1 MELNKALKIVIDLA
15 EQNMLS
21 DLDMPLEMK
30 EQFDAIE
37 SVRSHLQELENP
49 SPIQVVLITEGGV
62 IHESIS
68 NVPTEVTVLDGD
80 LEGAESGNVRL
91 FPSEGD
97 AEYLVCG
104 PSTDCDPARVAT
116 LVAEATAGS
125 YSSQAFI
132 CAPKAI
138 GSAESSASLAAA

>member
-1 MELNKALKIVIDLA
+1 MELNQALKLVLELA

-37 SVRSHLQELENP
+37 SVRMHLQELENP

-62 IHESIS
+62 IHESLS
-68 NVPTEVTVLDGD
+68 NVPTEVTILDGD
-80 LEGAESGNVRL
+80 LECVESGNVRL

-116 LVAEATAGS
+116 LLAEANA
-125 YSSQAFI
+125 
-132 CAPKAI
+132 
-138 GSAESSASLAAA
+138 

>member
-37 SVRSHLQELENP
+37 SVRMHLQELENP
-49 SPIQVVLITEGGV
+49 SPIQVILITEGGV
-62 IHESIS
+62 IHESLS

-116 LVAEATAGS
+116 LLAEAND
-125 YSSQAFI
+125 
-132 CAPKAI
+132 
-138 GSAESSASLAAA
+138 

>member
-37 SVRSHLQELENP
+37 SVRMHLQELENP
-49 SPIQVVLITEGGV
+49 SPIQVILITEGGV
-62 IHESIS
+62 IHESLS
-68 NVPTEVTVLDGD
+68 NVPTEVTVLEGD

-116 LVAEATAGS
+116 LLAEANA
-125 YSSQAFI
+125 
-132 CAPKAI
+132 
-138 GSAESSASLAAA
+138 